1 MSDIVKREFSELY
14 PNGSNYLAWSI
25 DAEIILSGKELLKTI
40 KTIDKVV
47 VASDAKKAQALHFLR
62 HHLSTTLKNEYM
74 TERDPKVLWDSL
86 RECFENIESMILPK
100 LKCDWQNLRYQDYKN
115 VEDYNTALYG
125 IVTRMKLCKLPV
137 EDKDPIEKNY
147 VYLSP

>member
-14 PNGSNYLAWSI
+14 PNDSNYLAWSI

-62 HHLSTTLKNEYM
+62 YHLSTTLKNEYM

-137 EDKDPIEKNY
+137 EDKDLIEKNY